1 MAVYEL
7 DEKAPKI
14 GKDTFI
20 HETASVIGEVVIGDY
35 SWVGPGASI
44 RGDYGAIFIG
54 DESCIEDNCVIHA
67 KPDGDCRIGDHVTV
81 GHGAI
86 LHGCTVQDWA
96 LIGMGA
102 VIGQGAEIGEWA
114 VIGEGA
120 VVPQRKMIPGRKIA
134 IGVPAKVVSDVKDE
148 YIKKW
153 TDYKSLYKDL
163 ARDVYPKTLKRK
175 D

>member
-7 DEKAPKI
+7 DGKAPKI

-20 HETASVIGEVVIGDY
+20 HETASVIGEVVIGDC

-67 KPDGDCRIGDHVTV
+67 KPDGDCRIGDHVTI

-102 VIGQGAEIGEWA
+102 IIGQGAEIREWA

-120 VVPQRKMIPGRKIA
+120 VVPQRKIIPGRKIA

-153 TDYKSLYKDL
+153 TDYKGLYKDL